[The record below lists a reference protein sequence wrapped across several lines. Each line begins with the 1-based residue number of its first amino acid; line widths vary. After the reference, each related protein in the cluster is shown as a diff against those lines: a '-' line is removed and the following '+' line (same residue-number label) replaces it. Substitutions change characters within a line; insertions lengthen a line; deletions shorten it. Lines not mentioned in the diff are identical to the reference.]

1 MDSALN
7 FEQVLMSSLSNSTTT
22 TPLFFIL
29 SPGTNPVKDV
39 EACGKKMGVDLSK
52 CFHNIALGQGQDVIA
67 MNKLE
72 ISHKEGHWIFL
83 QNIHLMPKWLIEL
96 EKKLDDMALE
106 GSHPNFRIYLSAEP
120 SEGIPIGILE
130 RSIKLTNEPPAGLK
144 ANMKRA
150 FTFFQ
155 KDEIE
160 NAESKIKTILFAL
173 CYFHSVL
180 IERRKFG
187 AKGWNMQYPFSM
199 GDLRDSAKVL

>member
-1 MDSALN
+1 MTIALSNFVAKTLPNGSAYVDMDSALN

-83 QNIHLMPKWLIEL
+83 
-96 EKKLDDMALE
+96 
-106 GSHPNFRIYLSAEP
+106 
-120 SEGIPIGILE
+120 
-130 RSIKLTNEPPAGLK
+130 
-144 ANMKRA
+144 
-150 FTFFQ
+150 
-155 KDEIE
+155 
-160 NAESKIKTILFAL
+160 
-173 CYFHSVL
+173 
-180 IERRKFG
+180 
-187 AKGWNMQYPFSM
+187 
-199 GDLRDSAKVL
+199 